1 MEECVE
7 PRAQAVTVTTTTMSS
22 NNDDGHRRK
31 DDGDAAEWKQ
41 VAELRAVTQAQDP
54 ACKNEDDYTL
64 RRFLR
69 ARDHHIGKASA
80 MLLKYLKW
88 KPAAKPLGFI
98 PDADVA
104 NELAQGKL
112 AMQGHDRAGRPM
124 VYVFGARHH
133 PARRDLDEF
142 RRFVVYVLDAT
153 VARLPPPGHGQEK
166 FAAVADLA
174 GWGYSHCDIRGYLA
188 ALDIMQSYYPE
199 RLARVFLVHVPYVFM
214 AAWKVVYPFIDDK
227 TKKKFVFVADRDL
240 HRTLREAVDDAQL
253 PEMYG
258 GKLKIDS
265 SSQQHIKLIT
275 GAEDA

>member
-1 MEECVE
+1 MAAMECVE
-7 PRAQAVTVTTTTMSS
+7 PRAQHQAVVTTAMSS
-22 NNDDGHRRK
+22 NNGQPRK
-31 DDGDAAEWKQ
+31 DDGGDAAEWKQ

-54 ACKNEDDYTL
+54 ACKDEDDYTL

-88 KPAAKPLGFI
+88 KPAAKPLGFV
-98 PDADVA
+98 PDAEVA
-104 NELAQGKL
+104 NELAQEKVI
-112 AMQGHDRAGRPM
+112 MRGHDRAGRPM
-124 VYVFGARHH
+124 VYVLGARHH

-153 VARLPPPGHGQEK
+153 VARLPPPSGGQDQQEK

-214 AAWKVVYPFIDDK
+214 AAWKVVYPFIDDR

-240 HRTLREAVDDAQL
+240 QRTLRDAVDDAQL

-258 GKLKIDS
+258 GKLKLAS
-265 SSQQHIKLIT
+265 SSDDDNVLN
-275 GAEDA
+275 